1 MGDIVMAPTPT
12 RDALP
17 LRRANFA
24 TLGDALDYA
33 AQGDKG
39 YNFHDARA
47 DLVRAYPYRELA
59 ADARR
64 HAAHFIAE
72 GVKPGDR
79 IALIAETG
87 AGFAA
92 AFFGAIYAGALPVP
106 LPLPTSFGGREA

>member
-1 MGDIVMAPTPT
+1 MADTPQAASAST
-12 RDALP
+12 LKSTATSDSLP
-17 LRRANFA
+17 QRRSNFA

-33 AQGDKG
+33 AQGQKG
-39 YNFHDARA
+39 FNFHDTRA
-47 DLVRAYPYRELA
+47 DLVRAYSFSELA

-72 GVKPGDR
+72 GVQPGDR

-92 AFFGAIYAGALPVP
+92 AFFGAIYA
-106 LPLPTSFGGREA
+106 